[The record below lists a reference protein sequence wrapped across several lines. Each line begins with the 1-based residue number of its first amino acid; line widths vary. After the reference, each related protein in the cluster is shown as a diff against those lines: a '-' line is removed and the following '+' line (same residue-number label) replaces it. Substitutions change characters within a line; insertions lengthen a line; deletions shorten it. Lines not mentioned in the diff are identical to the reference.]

1 MQNKLYLSI
10 IKIAAIILFSNSL
23 YANNILTDYRV
34 NGVYNVQKHMDNEL
48 TKVEYWDMQLKGLDT
63 RFGYIESY
71 SNILTCDKLN
81 STLTLYIKDNNESY
95 KIQKQYNAYTGKK
108 NGDKLKEGDLK
119 TPVGIYNIT
128 KKISKLDSFYGP
140 LAFVTSYPNAFDR
153 YRGKNGSGIWIHG
166 LPTEQERDE
175 FTKGC
180 IAIDNQSIECLDR
193 NIEIDKTLLIINSQE
208 SKVKTSKEVLSSIL
222 SELYTWRY
230 SWIYNDI
237 KSYLNYYSPEFVRYD
252 GMSYKRFLKYKE
264 RIFKKAEKKEIIFN
278 NINIL
283 PYPNSSN
290 IYKISFKE
298 QYRSKS
304 FEFTGDKV
312 LIVKFDNNKFKIIT
326 ER

>member
-1 MQNKLYLSI
+1 MQNKFY
-10 IKIAAIILFSNSL
+10 ILLFILVSSLNANS
-23 YANNILTDYRV
+23 ILTDYRM
-34 NGVYNVQKHMDNEL
+34 NGIYNVQKHMDNEL
-48 TKVEYWDMQLKGLDT
+48 TKIEYWNLQLKDLDT

-71 SNILTCDKLN
+71 SNILTCDKSS

-95 KIQKQYNAYTGKK
+95 RLQKKYNAYTGKV
-108 NGDKLKEGDLK
+108 NGDKVKEGDLK
-119 TPVGIYNIT
+119 TPVGIYDIT

-140 LAFVTSYPNAFDR
+140 LAFVTSYPNAYDK

-175 FTKGC
+175 YTKGC

-193 NIEIDKTLLIINSQE
+193 NIEIDKTLLIIKKEE
-208 SKVKTSKEVLSSIL
+208 SKEEINKETLSSIL
-222 SELYTWRY
+222 SELYSWRY
-230 SWIYNDI
+230 SWIYNDVER
-237 KSYLNYYSPEFVRYD
+237 YLAYYSPEFIRYD
-252 GMSYKRFLKYKE
+252 GMSYRRFLKYKK
-264 RIFKKAEKKEIIFN
+264 RIFKKDEKKEIIFN
-278 NINIL
+278 NVNIL
-283 PYPNSSN
+283 PYPNSSD

-312 LIVKFDNNKFKIIT
+312 LIVKFNNKKIEIIT

>member
-1 MQNKLYLSI
+1 MTMQNKFYILLFILVSSLS
-10 IKIAAIILFSNSL
+10 
-23 YANNILTDYRV
+23 ANNILTDYRM
-34 NGVYNVQKHMDNEL
+34 NGIYNVQKYMDNEL
-48 TKVEYWDMQLKGLDT
+48 TKVEYWNSQLKDLDT
-63 RFGYIESY
+63 SFGYIESY
-71 SNILTCDKLN
+71 SNILTCDKSN

-95 KIQKQYNAYTGKK
+95 RLQKKYNAYTGKVD
-108 NGDKLKEGDLK
+108 GDKVKEGDFK

-140 LAFVTSYPNAFDR
+140 LAFVTSYPNAYDK

-175 FTKGC
+175 YTKGC
-180 IAIDNQSIECLDR
+180 IAIDNPSIECLDR
-193 NIEIDKTLLIINSQE
+193 HIEIDKTLLIIKKEASQDE
-208 SKVKTSKEVLSSIL
+208 IDKKTLSSIL
-222 SELYTWRY
+222 SKLYSWRY

-264 RIFKKAEKKEIIFN
+264 RIFKKEEKKEIIFN
-278 NINIL
+278 NVNIL
-283 PYPNSSN
+283 PYPDSSN

-298 QYRSKS
+298 RYRSKS

-312 LIVKFDNNKFKIIT
+312 LIVKYNNNEIKILT

>member
-1 MQNKLYLSI
+1 MQNKFY
-10 IKIAAIILFSNSL
+10 ILLFILVSSL
-23 YANNILTDYRV
+23 NANNILTDYRM
-34 NGVYNVQKHMDNEL
+34 NGIYNVQKHMDNEL
-48 TKVEYWDMQLKGLDT
+48 TKIEYWNIQLKDLDT

-71 SNILTCDKLN
+71 SNILTCDKSS

-95 KIQKQYNAYTGKK
+95 KLQKQYNAYTGKV

-119 TPVGIYNIT
+119 TPVGIYDIT

-140 LAFVTSYPNAFDR
+140 LAFVTSYPNAYDK

-175 FTKGC
+175 YTRGC
-180 IAIDNQSIECLDR
+180 IAIDNPSIECLDR
-193 NIEIDKTLLIINSQE
+193 NIEIDKTLLIIKNEE
-208 SKVKTSKEVLSSIL
+208 SKEEINKETLSSIL
-222 SELYTWRY
+222 SELYRWRY

-237 KSYLNYYSPEFVRYD
+237 ESYLNYYSPEFVRYD

-264 RIFKKAEKKEIIFN
+264 RIFKKEEKKEIIFN
-278 NINIL
+278 NVNVL

-298 QYRSKS
+298 KYRSKS
-304 FEFTGDKV
+304 FEFIGDKV
-312 LIVKFDNNKFKIIT
+312 LVVKYENSKIKIIT

>member
-1 MQNKLYLSI
+1 MTMQNKFYILLFILVSSLS
-10 IKIAAIILFSNSL
+10 
-23 YANNILTDYRV
+23 ANNILTDYRM
-34 NGVYNVQKHMDNEL
+34 NGIYNVQKYMDNEL
-48 TKVEYWDMQLKGLDT
+48 TKVEYWNSQLKDLDT

-71 SNILTCDKLN
+71 SNILTCDKSN

-95 KIQKQYNAYTGKK
+95 RLQKQYNAYTGKVD
-108 NGDKLKEGDLK
+108 GDKVKEGDFK

-140 LAFVTSYPNAFDR
+140 LAFVTSYPNAYDK
-153 YRGKNGSGIWIHG
+153 YRGKDGSGIWIHG

-175 FTKGC
+175 YTKGC
-180 IAIDNQSIECLDR
+180 IAIDNPSIECLDR
-193 NIEIDKTLLIINSQE
+193 HIEIDKTLLIIKKEE
-208 SKVKTSKEVLSSIL
+208 SKDAIDKKALSSIL
-222 SELYTWRY
+222 SKLYSWRY

-237 KSYLNYYSPEFVRYD
+237 KSYLNYYSPDFVRYD

-264 RIFKKAEKKEIIFN
+264 RIFKKDEKKEIIFN
-278 NINIL
+278 NVNVL

-298 QYRSKS
+298 RYRSKS

-312 LIVKFDNNKFKIIT
+312 LIVKYDNNEIKIIT
-326 ER
+326 EK

>member
-1 MQNKLYLSI
+1 MQNKFY
-10 IKIAAIILFSNSL
+10 ILLFILVSSLNANS
-23 YANNILTDYRV
+23 ILTDYRM
-34 NGVYNVQKHMDNEL
+34 NGIYNVQKHMDNEL
-48 TKVEYWDMQLKGLDT
+48 TKIEYWNLQLKDLDT

-71 SNILTCDKLN
+71 SNILTCDKSS

-95 KIQKQYNAYTGKK
+95 RLQKEYNAYTGKV
-108 NGDKLKEGDLK
+108 NGDKVKEGDLK
-119 TPVGIYNIT
+119 TPVGIYDIT

-140 LAFVTSYPNAFDR
+140 LAFVTSYPNAYDK

-175 FTKGC
+175 YTKGC

-193 NIEIDKTLLIINSQE
+193 NIEIDKTLLIIKKEE
-208 SKVKTSKEVLSSIL
+208 SKEEINKETLSSIL
-222 SELYTWRY
+222 SELYSWRY
-230 SWIYNDI
+230 SWIYNDVER
-237 KSYLNYYSPEFVRYD
+237 YLAYYSPEFIRYD
-252 GMSYKRFLKYKE
+252 GMSYRRFLKYKK
-264 RIFKKAEKKEIIFN
+264 RIFKKDEKKEIIFN
-278 NINIL
+278 NVNIL
-283 PYPNSSN
+283 PYPNSSD

-312 LIVKFDNNKFKIIT
+312 LIVKFNNKKIEIIT

>member
-1 MQNKLYLSI
+1 MQNKFY
-10 IKIAAIILFSNSL
+10 ILLFILVSSL
-23 YANNILTDYRV
+23 NANNILTDYRM
-34 NGVYNVQKHMDNEL
+34 NGIYNVQKHMDNEL
-48 TKVEYWDMQLKGLDT
+48 TKIEYWNIQLKDLDT

-71 SNILTCDKLN
+71 SNILTCDKSS

-95 KIQKQYNAYTGKK
+95 KLQKQYNAYTGKV

-119 TPVGIYNIT
+119 TPVGIYDIT

-140 LAFVTSYPNAFDR
+140 LAFVTSYPNAYDK

-175 FTKGC
+175 YTRGC
-180 IAIDNQSIECLDR
+180 IAIDNPSIECLDR
-193 NIEIDKTLLIINSQE
+193 NIEIDKTLLIIKNEE
-208 SKVKTSKEVLSSIL
+208 SKEEINKETLSSIL
-222 SELYTWRY
+222 SELYRWRY

-237 KSYLNYYSPEFVRYD
+237 ESYLNYYSPEFVRYD

-264 RIFKKAEKKEIIFN
+264 RIFKKEEKKEIIFN
-278 NINIL
+278 NVNIL

-298 QYRSKS
+298 KYRSKS
-304 FEFTGDKV
+304 FEFIGDKV
-312 LIVKFDNNKFKIIT
+312 LVVKYENSTIKIIT

>member
-1 MQNKLYLSI
+1 MQNKFY
-10 IKIAAIILFSNSL
+10 ILLFIFISSL
-23 YANNILTDYRV
+23 NANNTLTDYRM
-34 NGVYNVQKHMDNEL
+34 NGIYNVQKHMDNEL
-48 TKVEYWDMQLKGLDT
+48 TKIEYWNLQLKDLDT

-71 SNILTCDKLN
+71 SNILTCDKSS

-95 KIQKQYNAYTGKK
+95 RLQKQYNAYTGKVD
-108 NGDKLKEGDLK
+108 GDKVKEGDLK
-119 TPVGIYNIT
+119 TPVGIYDIT

-140 LAFVTSYPNAFDR
+140 LAFVTSYPNTYDK

-166 LPTEQERDE
+166 LPTQQKRDE
-175 FTKGC
+175 WTRGC

-193 NIEIDKTLLIINSQE
+193 NIKIEKTLLIIKKEE
-208 SKVKTSKEVLSSIL
+208 SEEDINKEVLSSIL
-222 SELYTWRY
+222 SELYSWRY

-237 KSYLNYYSPEFVRYD
+237 KSYLNYYSSDFVRYD

-264 RIFKKAEKKEIIFN
+264 RIFKKEEKKEIIFN
-278 NINIL
+278 NVNIV

-298 QYRSKS
+298 QYKSKS
-304 FEFTGDKV
+304 FEFIGDKV
-312 LIVKFDNNKFKIIT
+312 LIVKFDNNKIKIIT

>member
-1 MQNKLYLSI
+1 MQNKFYVLLF
-10 IKIAAIILFSNSL
+10 ILTSSL
-23 YANNILTDYRV
+23 YANNILTDYRI
-34 NGVYNVQKHMDNEL
+34 NGIYNVQKHMDNEL
-48 TKVEYWDMQLKGLDT
+48 TKIEYWNMQLKDLDT

-71 SNILTCDKLN
+71 SNILTCDKSS

-95 KIQKQYNAYTGKK
+95 RLQKQYNAYTGKVE
-108 NGDKLKEGDLK
+108 GDKVKEGDLK
-119 TPVGIYNIT
+119 TPVGIYDIT

-140 LAFVTSYPNAFDR
+140 LAFVTSYPNAYDK

-166 LPTEQERDE
+166 LPTEQNRDE
-175 FTKGC
+175 YTKGC
-180 IAIDNQSIECLDR
+180 IAIDNPSIECLDR
-193 NIEIDKTLLIINSQE
+193 NIEIDKTLLIIKREE
-208 SKVKTSKEVLSSIL
+208 SKEEINKATLSSIL
-222 SELYTWRY
+222 SELYSWRY

-252 GMSYKRFLKYKE
+252 GMSFKRFLKYKE
-264 RIFKKAEKKEIIFN
+264 RIFQKQEKKEIIFN
-278 NINIL
+278 NVNIL

-304 FEFTGDKV
+304 FEFIGDKV
-312 LIVKFDNNKFKIIT
+312 LIVKFDNNKIKIIT